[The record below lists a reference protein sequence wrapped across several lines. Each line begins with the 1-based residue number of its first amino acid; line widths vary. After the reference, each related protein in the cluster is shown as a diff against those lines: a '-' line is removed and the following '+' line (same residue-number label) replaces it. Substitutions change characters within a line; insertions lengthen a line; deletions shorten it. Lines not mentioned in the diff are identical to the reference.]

1 MIELFSCR
9 SLLLQCRW
17 DPASDW
23 SLEVNMPQA
32 WRILSNP
39 SSRAVLRALRVAA
52 VVAFAAS
59 AGTANAQDWI
69 LNAAASKLT
78 YQSVKKN
85 TVVETNSIR
94 NIAGTLTQDGQAKVV
109 FDLDS
114 VDTGIDLRNVRMR
127 FLFFE
132 TFKFPKAEVTAK
144 VDPAAFAELPS
155 KRRMT
160 SKLPFV
166 LNLHGVDKT
175 LEANVVVTMIT
186 NDMVSVAS
194 ESPVAVN
201 VADFGL
207 LPNIEKLQTAANVTN
222 IVPTA
227 SVSFDFVFNAEGSAA
242 PSAVAAAAPPTADV
256 GPVATDA
263 SKASFS
269 KEECV
274 NRFEVISRTGAIYF
288 RTASA
293 QLDTASKPLLDAV
306 VDVVSKCPDLQ
317 IEVSGHTDSDG
328 ADESNQRLSE
338 RRARA
343 VAEAIVASGIPNAQ
357 LTVAG
362 YGEAR
367 PVAPNDTVKNKAL
380 NRRIEFQVIKRMG
393 AAATNGATQTAEG
406 TDGGMP
412 AGNSETSPDGA
423 LVELARSMQQEL
435 IRVGCMDGKADGDW
449 GASSADGLKDYA
461 QRTGLKLVLAEPQPD
476 LLGRLRGEDGRV
488 CPLACGPGE
497 VEEDGQCVAIAC
509 PPGQKLSK
517 KGLCADVTARKE
529 IVKIP
534 PKVEKPKRVRA
545 SEPAK
550 VTRRVAPVRDG
561 CPPGARRAQNG
572 YCYYSPFCSAANKG
586 LPGTDQCE

>member
-1 MIELFSCR
+1 
-9 SLLLQCRW
+9 
-17 DPASDW
+17 
-23 SLEVNMPQA
+23 MPQA
-32 WRILSNP
+32 PRIHPNP
-39 SSRAVLRALRVAA
+39 SSRAVHCVLRIAAA
-52 VVAFAAS
+52 VAFVAS
-59 AGTANAQDWI
+59 AGAAHAQDWI

-94 NIAGTLTQDGQAKVV
+94 NISGTLTEDGQAKVV

-144 VDPAAFAELPS
+144 VDPAAFADLPS
-155 KRRMT
+155 KRRMS

-166 LNLHGVDKT
+166 LNLHGVDKS

-186 NDMVSVAS
+186 DDMVSVAS

-227 SVSFDFVFNAEGSAA
+227 SVSFDFVFNAEGTVA
-242 PSAVAAAAPPTADV
+242 PVAVAAVAPAADV
-256 GPVATDA
+256 GPVVTDA

-269 KEECV
+269 NDECV

-293 QLDTASKPLLDAV
+293 QLNAASKPLLDAV
-306 VDVVSKCPDLQ
+306 VDVVGKCPDLK
-317 IEVSGHTDSDG
+317 IEISGHTDSDG

-343 VAEAIVASGIPNAQ
+343 VAEAIVAGGIPDAQ

-367 PVAPNDTVKNKAL
+367 PVAPNDTGKNKAL
-380 NRRIEFQVIKRMG
+380 NRRIEFQV
-393 AAATNGATQTAEG
+393 
-406 TDGGMP
+406 
-412 AGNSETSPDGA
+412 
-423 LVELARSMQQEL
+423 
-435 IRVGCMDGKADGDW
+435 
-449 GASSADGLKDYA
+449 
-461 QRTGLKLVLAEPQPD
+461 
-476 LLGRLRGEDGRV
+476 
-488 CPLACGPGE
+488 
-497 VEEDGQCVAIAC
+497 
-509 PPGQKLSK
+509 
-517 KGLCADVTARKE
+517 
-529 IVKIP
+529 VKSI
-534 PKVEKPKRVRA
+534 
-545 SEPAK
+545 
-550 VTRRVAPVRDG
+550 
-561 CPPGARRAQNG
+561 N
-572 YCYYSPFCSAANKG
+572 
-586 LPGTDQCE
+586 

>member
-1 MIELFSCR
+1 
-9 SLLLQCRW
+9 
-17 DPASDW
+17 
-23 SLEVNMPQA
+23 MPQA
-32 WRILSNP
+32 SRNHSNP
-39 SSRAVLRALRVAA
+39 SSRAVLCALRIAAA
-52 VVAFAAS
+52 VAFVAS
-59 AGTANAQDWI
+59 AGAAHAQDWI

-94 NIAGTLTQDGQAKVV
+94 NISGTLTKDGQAKVV

-144 VDPAAFAELPS
+144 VDPAAFAELPT

-166 LNLHGVDKT
+166 LNLHGVDKS

-186 NDMVSVAS
+186 DDMVSVAS

-227 SVSFDFVFNAEGSAA
+227 SVSFDFVFNAEGSVA
-242 PSAVAAAAPPTADV
+242 PVAVAAAAPAADV

-269 KEECV
+269 NDECV

-293 QLDTASKPLLDAV
+293 QLNAASKPLLDAV
-306 VDVVSKCPDLQ
+306 VDVVGKCPDLK
-317 IEVSGHTDSDG
+317 IEISGHTDSDG

-343 VAEAIVASGIPNAQ
+343 VAEAIVAGGIPDAQ

-367 PVAPNDTVKNKAL
+367 PVAPNDTGKNKAL
-380 NRRIEFQVIKRMG
+380 NRRIEFQV
-393 AAATNGATQTAEG
+393 
-406 TDGGMP
+406 
-412 AGNSETSPDGA
+412 
-423 LVELARSMQQEL
+423 
-435 IRVGCMDGKADGDW
+435 
-449 GASSADGLKDYA
+449 
-461 QRTGLKLVLAEPQPD
+461 
-476 LLGRLRGEDGRV
+476 
-488 CPLACGPGE
+488 
-497 VEEDGQCVAIAC
+497 
-509 PPGQKLSK
+509 
-517 KGLCADVTARKE
+517 
-529 IVKIP
+529 VKSI
-534 PKVEKPKRVRA
+534 
-545 SEPAK
+545 
-550 VTRRVAPVRDG
+550 
-561 CPPGARRAQNG
+561 N
-572 YCYYSPFCSAANKG
+572 
-586 LPGTDQCE
+586 